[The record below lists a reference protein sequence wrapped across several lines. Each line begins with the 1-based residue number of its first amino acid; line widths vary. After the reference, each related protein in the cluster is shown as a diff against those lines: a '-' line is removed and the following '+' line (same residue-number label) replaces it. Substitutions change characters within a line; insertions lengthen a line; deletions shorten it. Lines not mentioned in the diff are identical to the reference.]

1 MGDRDWMRLH
11 VETVFNLDATGRM
24 ARVKP
29 DGSAAPRFFLGRT
42 TEGNDWWFRS
52 DLDGEL
58 VEALGALCL
67 EEPMGQP
74 ISREPRG
81 LDQFER
87 LLSEHSP
94 IKKRWAGPAYRFPE
108 DVATSV
114 ETVLVTE
121 ENSDLLIPYFEDWLG
136 DVQNCQ
142 PFAALLQD
150 GRAVSLCATVRTSSR
165 ADEAGADT
173 RPEFRGQGFAGHV
186 VAAWARAVGRLGR
199 IPLYS
204 TSWEN
209 EASQAV
215 ARKLGLIQF
224 GTDLHVT

>member
-1 MGDRDWMRLH
+1 MRLH

-24 ARVKP
+24 VRLKR
-29 DGSAAPRFFLGRT
+29 DGAPAPRFFLGRT
-42 TEGNDWWFRS
+42 PEGNDWWFRS

-58 VEALGALCL
+58 VEALEALCF
-67 EEPMGQP
+67 EEPLSETIAHPPQGR
-74 ISREPRG
+74 S
-81 LDQFER
+81 QFER
-87 LLSEHSP
+87 LLSEYSP
-94 IKKRWAGPAYRFPE
+94 IKTRWAGPAYRFPD
-108 DVATSV
+108 DVSTTV

-121 ENSDLLIPYFEDWLG
+121 KNADLLLPYFEDWIG
-136 DVQNCQ
+136 DVMDCQ
-142 PFAALLQD
+142 PFAALLQN
-150 GRAVSLCATVRTSSR
+150 GRAVSLCATVRTTRR
-165 ADEAGADT
+165 ADEAGVDT
-173 RPEFRGQGFAGHV
+173 HPDFRGRGFAGHV

-224 GTDLHVT
+224 GAALHVT